1 MKYHRALQLAAAVPA
16 VLWPVGAFAHGPTP
30 HRITET
36 VEVQASPDQVW
47 KVVGEFAGF
56 ATWNPLVV
64 TATVDKG
71 NAADST
77 RHVTLKNG
85 AELIDSMDF
94 YDAANMTYT
103 YRLMNEDVQ
112 KFPVS
117 FYSATIT
124 VRPGSRGSEIEWT
137 GNFYRAD
144 TQNEPPPGQDDEAAE
159 KVMHDFLRGGLD
171 SLKVR
176 FGR

>member
-1 MKYHRALQLAAAVPA
+1 LKHRRALQIAAVLSIVLLQPPA
-16 VLWPVGAFAHGPTP
+16 SAHGPTP

-36 VEVQASPDQVW
+36 IDIHAPAEKVW
-47 KVVGEFAGF
+47 KVVGDFAGF
-56 ATWNPLVV
+56 AAWNPQVLKV
-64 TATVDKG
+64 TVDKG
-71 NAADST
+71 SEADST

-85 AELIDSMDF
+85 AELVDSMDF
-94 YDAANMTYT
+94 YDADNMTYG
-103 YRLMNEDVQ
+103 YRLMNEDAQ

-124 VRPGSRGSEIEWT
+124 VKPGAKGSQVEWV

-159 KVMHDFLRGGLD
+159 KAMHDFLRDGLD
-171 SLKVR
+171 GLKAR
-176 FGR
+176 LEH

>member
-1 MKYHRALQLAAAVPA
+1 MRHYRVFPIAALLSMVPLPLPA
-16 VLWPVGAFAHGPTP
+16 YAHGPTP

-36 VEVQASPDQVW
+36 VDIHAPPDKVW
-47 KVVGEFAGF
+47 KVVGDFAGF
-56 ATWNPLVV
+56 AAWNPQVLK
-64 TATVDKG
+64 ATTDKG
-71 NAADST
+71 NEADST

-85 AELIDSMDF
+85 ADLVDSMDF
-94 YDAANMTYT
+94 YDAANMSYG

-124 VRPGSRGSEIEWT
+124 VKPAGQDSQVEWT

-159 KVMHDFLRGGLD
+159 KAMHDFLRSGLD
-171 SLKVR
+171 GLKAR
-176 FGR
+176 FER

>member
-1 MKYHRALQLAAAVPA
+1 MKHLRVFQIAALFSIVLPLPA
-16 VLWPVGAFAHGPTP
+16 SAHGPTP

-36 VEVQASPDQVW
+36 VDVQASPDTVW
-47 KVVGEFAGF
+47 KLVGDFAGF
-56 ATWNPLVV
+56 AAWNPQVLKVG
-64 TATVDKG
+64 TAQHDE
-71 NAADST
+71 ADST

-85 AELIDSMDF
+85 AELVDSMDF
-94 YDAANMTYT
+94 YDAANMTYG

-124 VRPGSRGSEIEWT
+124 VRPAGKGSQVEWV

-159 KVMHDFLRGGLD
+159 KVMQDFLRSGLD
-171 SLKVR
+171 GLKAK
-176 FGR
+176 FEH